1 MNALKSLIDLLGG
14 KYFEEEIKKG
24 YTPGGT
30 FISQNSY
37 GLLQKEDY
45 TIRIYCFSNT
55 GTKDPTSIEGS
66 PYKIVLSFPFILK
79 NNLTIFPKTFTQ
91 RIFSKLRT
99 NKIKSEKTKPL
110 IKKYSLKGNRT
121 LTNYILNDDLLTEE
135 LPKHDIYI
143 SSKTENEKHFVNL
156 IPNESIFTIE
166 DLKALYV
173 IMDKLG
179 EIISRNKSILSK

>member
-1 MNALKSLIDLLGG
+1 M
-14 KYFEEEIKKG
+14 
-24 YTPGGT
+24 
-30 FISQNSY
+30 
-37 GLLQKEDY
+37 
-45 TIRIYCFSNT
+45 
-55 GTKDPTSIEGS
+55 
-66 PYKIVLSFPFILK
+66 LSFPFILK

-91 RIFSKLRT
+91 RILGKLT
-99 NKIKSEKTKPL
+99 KIKSEKTKYL

-143 SSKTENEKHFVNL
+143 SSKTENEKHFLNL
-156 IPNESIFTIE
+156 IPNESILTIE